1 MHDIIPTDH
10 EVIFHKPSV
19 IIRIEQDED
28 GHLFSLSFRFIQVL
42 LREEK
47 DGGPYFLSLFSHDLH
62 AVFSFTSMIN
72 LFQLFGFPFLFVY
85 GYGSSTTCTCCYKQ
99 IKKKGFP
106 INMDARDH
114 SFDMLTMTWLFSYNF
129 MKVKP

>member
-28 GHLFSLSFRFIQVL
+28 GHLFSLSFRSIQVV

-72 LFQLFGFPFLFVY
+72 LFQLFGFPFFFVY
-85 GYGSSTTCTCCYKQ
+85 GYDWSQSKPQ
-99 IKKKGFP
+99 
-106 INMDARDH
+106 
-114 SFDMLTMTWLFSYNF
+114 SFIVETS
-129 MKVKP
+129 MKVTGKIFSPLLLRLQPL